1 METIF
6 RWLARML
13 AGILER
19 YADPDLDAKLKAH
32 NEKTAEVDAAHKRLE
47 EAEAALALKAAES
60 AKHNAE
66 LQAKIDEINSAI
78 DNKEVVLAE
87 LRRQN
92 EEIDAAAQQAKAEI
106 DSKTDKEKVRLD
118 L

>member
-1 METIF
+1 VETIF
-6 RWLARML
+6 RWLARLL

-32 NEKTAEVDAAHKRLE
+32 KEKTAEVEAAHKRLE
-47 EAEAALALKAAES
+47 EAEVALALKEVES
-60 AKHNAE
+60 VKLNAE

-87 LRRQN
+87 LRRQR
-92 EEIDAAAQQAKAEI
+92 EEIDAAVQKAKVEI
-106 DSKTDKEKVRLD
+106 DSKTDAEKVRLD